1 MWTVPVSEPVAPRVV
16 RHAAHA
22 LRAVQWCV
30 HSPAENRTVWQRTL
44 ESIVTQARGND
55 LIIGEDQVSTLRVLT
70 LVVLN
75 APLCSHPLLRHL

>member
-16 RHAAHA
+16 RHAAYT
-22 LRAVQWCV
+22 LRAVQWYV

-44 ESIVTQARGND
+44 ESIVMQARGND